1 MAYSRLLAVLLSRA
15 HALVPPRAHCRAARA
30 LRATDIA
37 VDETRLIG
45 EGSYGVVVAAQAG
58 DDADGFVAKRAKKDD
73 LSRQYWATEKFLNEK
88 LAGVGG
94 VAGYAGVAAGPTPGR
109 GLFDPKTTDY
119 LVFERV
125 PGGRD
130 AASYVGDGSCGV
142 DALAAALGIDA
153 CAYEDECPAL
163 PDEACAASDPEAA
176 RSGAANLAVASRVLA
191 FLADAVG
198 GVNGVGVAHR
208 DVKASNVLVS
218 PRDRSLRLIDFG
230 SGFDVASRRGY
241 EARRSPVS
249 PRYCPPERF
258 CDPESAAWRTFDAYG
273 CAYVALRVLLSP
285 YLRSDNDVDAFN
297 VEFAA
302 ADHDLDAWLGSKMAQ
317 TALPERLLSPLA
329 AIGAFEAD
337 GAVDLWKLLKRM
349 MVGDPS
355 KRLSCASAAPE
366 ARALADRL
374 GSSAANRVVDEAKR
388 RPPDLPATQGFAFG
402 DEKRLTLEM
411 PLGIVVEEDD
421 SGVFVAEVGAS
432 GAAERLGAPAVGD
445 RLVSL
450 EYVDRSGDV
459 QFVDL
464 RAATFEA
471 AMAALTAA
479 PKGRLLEVVVDARE
493 RRPEAAPL
501 LPETRRVIGV
511 SLGAYRRRG
520 SARAAIEDCVALA
533 AAGDAARLDARD
545 WATRD
550 VAAEATAPLAAGAGC
565 AFALVAD
572 GHGGQEASR
581 HAARRFPELL
591 AEKLDSRDGRSSSLE
606 AALRY
611 AWLRCAEEFDKDGP
625 GGAVAVAACVDV
637 DAQALA
643 LLHCGD
649 SRCVAVRA
657 GRPAAAFATSDHTLA
672 DPRERGALENRGGS
686 AQGGRVVA
694 ENWRVAV
701 PRALGGSAW
710 RRAKISPAPDV
721 DVLDLGDADAL
732 VLASDGL
739 WDALS
744 SDDAAS
750 FVNARRL
757 FRPSDDAVAVARSL
771 ADRAAALGSTD
782 DISVAVVFLD
792 RG

>member
-1 MAYSRLLAVLLSRA
+1 MAYSRLLLILLSLA
-15 HALVPPRAHCRAARA
+15 HALLPLRAPCRAARA

-176 RSGAANLAVASRVLA
+176 RSGAANLAVSSRVLA
-191 FLADAVG
+191 FLAEAVG
-198 GVNGVGVAHR
+198 GVNGAGVAHR

-218 PRDRSLRLIDFG
+218 PRDRALRLIDFG

-258 CDPESAAWRTFDAYG
+258 CDPESPAWRTFDAYG

-374 GSSAANRVVDEAKR
+374 GASAADRVVDEAKR

-450 EYVDRSGDV
+450 EYVDRSRRCAVRRPVGG
-459 QFVDL
+459 DL
-464 RAATFEA
+464 RGGHGRAHGRAQGP
-471 AMAALTAA
+471 A
-479 PKGRLLEVVVDARE
+479 PG
-493 RRPEAAPL
+493 
-501 LPETRRVIGV
+501 IG
-511 SLGAYRRRG
+511 RRRAG
-520 SARAAIEDCVALA
+520 AAARGGAA
-533 AAGDAARLDARD
+533 AAGDAARRRRVPGRLPAARLR
-545 WATRD
+545 ARGHRGLRR
-550 VAAEATAPLAAGAGC
+550 ARRSR
-565 AFALVAD
+565 
-572 GHGGQEASR
+572 GHGA
-581 HAARRFPELL
+581 P
-591 AEKLDSRDGRSSSLE
+591 
-606 AALRY
+606 
-611 AWLRCAEEFDKDGP
+611 
-625 GGAVAVAACVDV
+625 
-637 DAQALA
+637 
-643 LLHCGD
+643 
-649 SRCVAVRA
+649 
-657 GRPAAAFATSDHTLA
+657 
-672 DPRERGALENRGGS
+672 
-686 AQGGRVVA
+686 
-694 ENWRVAV
+694 
-701 PRALGGSAW
+701 
-710 RRAKISPAPDV
+710 RRAR
-721 DVLDLGDADAL
+721 LGDARRRRRG
-732 VLASDGL
+732 DG
-739 WDALS
+739 A
-744 SDDAAS
+744 
-750 FVNARRL
+750 
-757 FRPSDDAVAVARSL
+757 P
-771 ADRAAALGSTD
+771 
-782 DISVAVVFLD
+782 
-792 RG
+792 RGK